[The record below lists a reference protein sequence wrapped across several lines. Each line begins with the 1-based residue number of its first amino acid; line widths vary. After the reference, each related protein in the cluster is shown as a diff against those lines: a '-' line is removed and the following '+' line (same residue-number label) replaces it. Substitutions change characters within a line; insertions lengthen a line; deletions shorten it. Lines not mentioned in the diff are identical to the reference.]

1 MRVVTGILLLAVGA
15 TLLAGGFAWPEG
27 RITAIA
33 VAVLTLA
40 AGFAVLAGRITLFA
54 AAVWGVG
61 WVALVG
67 GIAAG
72 EWVAMSGGAV
82 AVVAGGVAFATSNYV
97 TWFGV
102 AALGDALALGAIA
115 WWAWGTGE
123 TVATAG
129 AVAGAV
135 ASATYGAVSLRS

>member
-1 MRVVTGILLLAVGA
+1 MRVVAGVLLLAVGA
-15 TLLAGGFAWPEG
+15 TLMAGGVGWPEG
-27 RITAIA
+27 GITAIA

-40 AGFAVLAGRITLFA
+40 AGFAALAARITLFA

-72 EWVAMSGGAV
+72 DWVAMSGGAV
-82 AVVAGGVAFATSNYV
+82 AVVAGGVAFATSNYI

-129 AVAGAV
+129 AAAGAV
-135 ASATYGAVSLRS
+135 ASAAYGAVSLRS